1 MGKEHV
7 KDLGKFLKP
16 IPDEV
21 KDTVVVSTYSFKIN
35 DTDSVS
41 AETYVPISP
50 KAIFVFAHG
59 AGAGMNHSFMKE
71 LSLELAKHG
80 IATLRY
86 NFLYMEQKKK
96 RPDFPAVAHKV
107 VEAAIR
113 KVNEDFP
120 NIPLLVGGKSF
131 GGRMTSQFLSLNSV
145 SQVKGVVFV
154 GFPLHPAGKPS
165 IERATHLKNV
175 NVPMLFLQGT
185 NDALAEWNL
194 IENVCDELPPS
205 KLIRLQGADHSFKVS
220 KQNLIPVLASE
231 ISQWTDTI
239 LA

>member
-21 KDTVVVSTYSFKIN
+21 KDAVVTSTYSFKIN

-41 AETYVPISP
+41 AETYVPQSP

-71 LSLELAKHG
+71 LSLALAQHG
-80 IATLRY
+80 IASLRY

-96 RPDFPAVAHKV
+96 RPDLPNVAHES
-107 VEAAIR
+107 VEAAI
-113 KVNEDFP
+113 KKANEIFP

-131 GGRMTSQFLSLNSV
+131 GGRMTSQFLSLNTV
-145 SQVKGVVFV
+145 PHVKGVVFV

-165 IERATHLKNV
+165 VDRAAHLKNV
-175 NVPMLFLQGT
+175 KLPMLFLQGT
-185 NDALAEWNL
+185 KDKLAEWNL
-194 IENVCDELPPS
+194 IEKVCADLSPS
-205 KLIRLQGADHSFKVS
+205 KLIRLENADHGFKVPR
-220 KQNLIPVLASE
+220 QNLIPVLASE
-231 ISQWTDTI
+231 ISQWTDM
-239 LA
+239 LLM

>member
-1 MGKEHV
+1 MDYV
-7 KDLGKFLKP
+7 TDL
-16 IPDEV
+16 
-21 KDTVVVSTYSFKIN
+21 FKIEL
-35 DTDSVS
+35 DSGNVIS
-41 AETYVPISP
+41 AESYTLYGP
-50 KAIFVFAHG
+50 KAVFVFAHG

-71 LSLELAKHG
+71 LSGELAGHN

-86 NFLYMEQKKK
+86 NFLYMEHRKK
-96 RPDFPAVAHKV
+96 RPDFPAVAHKA
-107 VEAAIR
+107 VEAAIKR
-113 KVNEDFP
+113 TRENFP

-131 GGRMTSQFLSLNSV
+131 GGRMTSQVLSLNCV

-165 IERATHLKNV
+165 VERASHLKNV

-185 NDALAEWNL
+185 KDALAEWTL
-194 IENVCDELPPS
+194 IEKVCDELPAS
-205 KLIRLQGADHSFKVS
+205 KLIRLQGADHSFKVP